1 MSDNDCILFIDEQL
15 AKFLIAVK
23 RVGINDIDM
32 IAKITGT
39 GKGQAAG
46 LLQRSKAIG
55 AINEKGEMSEMANKC
70 VNALIKKRVEELK
83 Q

>member
-1 MSDNDCILFIDEQL
+1 MNDNDCILFIDEQI

-23 RVGINDIDM
+23 RYGVDDIEM

-39 GKGQAAG
+39 AKGQASG
-46 LLQRSKAIG
+46 LLQRVKAIG
-55 AINEKGEMSEMANKC
+55 AINDKGEMSEMAQKC
-70 VNALIKKRVEELK
+70 VNALIKKRVDELK